1 MTPKKRINE
10 LGLSPLETQTEHQQ
24 ALEDEL
30 GEGDWLWLLG
40 GLTFI
45 RREAQVE
52 AADAYAHWCDTRDA
66 EAYAVYRAA
75 QDRADAAQD
84 ELSERHRLEQRLV
97 DAASSSD

>member
-1 MTPKKRINE
+1 MTPKKKITE
-10 LGLSPLETQTEHQQ
+10 FGPSPLQDQVEHQQ
-24 ALEDEL
+24 ALEEQL
-30 GEGDWLWLLG
+30 GEGDWVWLLG

-52 AADAYAHWCDTRDA
+52 AADAYAHWCDTRDG

-84 ELSERHRLEQRLV
+84 ELSERYRREQRV
-97 DAASSSD
+97 IEAASSD